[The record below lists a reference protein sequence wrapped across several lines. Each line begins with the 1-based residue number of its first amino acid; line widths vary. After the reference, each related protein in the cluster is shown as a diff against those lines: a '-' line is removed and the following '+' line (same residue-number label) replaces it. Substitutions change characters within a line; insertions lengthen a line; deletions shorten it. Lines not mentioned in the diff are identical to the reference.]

1 VINDTLDLSK
11 VGAGRMK
18 LEAIS
23 FDPRELAEGCREVL
37 APAAMEKGLDLTCE
51 VAPAVPRRLVG
62 DPFRL
67 RQIVMNLL
75 GNAVKY
81 TDRGFV
87 RLLVGGSL
95 RLDVIDSGI
104 GIPEDKLAS
113 IFEEFVQADSSI
125 SRRFGGTGLGLAI
138 AKKLV
143 GLHSGRIWVESEVGR
158 GSAFHV
164 ELPMAAAGPV
174 EAAEAEASEA
184 TSATSGGQEMPAR
197 VLVVEDNPVNQQVVA
212 GLLGRRGYRTSAVNN
227 GREALAA
234 LETGTFDL
242 VLMDVQMPELD
253 GLETTRLIRQ
263 DKRWL
268 TLPIVG
274 LTAHATAGDRERC
287 IEAGMNEHVAKP
299 VRLAA
304 LLGIVRKY
312 AAAAGEPLSPCGRSE
327 GTGRPG

>member
-1 VINDTLDLSK
+1 
-11 VGAGRMK
+11 
-18 LEAIS
+18 
-23 FDPRELAEGCREVL
+23 
-37 APAAMEKGLDLTCE
+37 MEKGLELTCE
-51 VAPAVPRRLVG
+51 VAPAVSSRLLG
-62 DPFRL
+62 DPLRL

-75 GNAVKY
+75 GNAVSLR
-81 TDRGFV
+81 TRASV

-95 RLDVIDSGI
+95 RLDVIDTGI

-113 IFEEFVQADSSI
+113 IFDEFVQADNSI
-125 SRRFGGTGLGLAI
+125 TRRYGGTGLGLAI

-143 GLHSGRIWVESEVGR
+143 ELHGGRIWVESEVGR

-164 ELPMAAAGPV
+164 ELPMAAAGPL
-174 EAAEAEASEA
+174 ETAEAEVSEA
-184 TSATSGGQEMPAR
+184 AVPSNGGQEMPAHI
-197 VLVVEDNPVNQQVVA
+197 LVVEDNPVNQQVVA
-212 GLLGRRGYRTSAVNN
+212 ALLGRRGYRTSAVNN
-227 GREALAA
+227 GREALVA

-263 DKRWL
+263 NKRWL

-274 LTAHATAGDRERC
+274 LTARATAGDRERC

-312 AAAAGEPLSPCGRSE
+312 AAAADEPLSQYGKSA
-327 GTGRPG
+327 GTGPP